1 VRLLKI
7 GLTLEQTDCAPQSRH
22 ALKDDSLLVP
32 ITSLLQSARDGDLSA
47 RNGLF
52 ERLYG
57 ELCQIARSRLRGAAA
72 ARGPAQLDTA
82 SLVNESYLRLLA
94 AGELQAVDR
103 SHFLAYAARTMRS
116 IVVDHIRSVQADK
129 RGGGAEDRALT
140 TSLVESLGRPEDEVL
155 RVHDALEELGAIDL
169 RLQQIVDL
177 RFFGGLTETE
187 TAAVLDISPRTVQ
200 RDWEKARLFLATA
213 LQT

>member
-1 VRLLKI
+1 MSA
-7 GLTLEQTDCAPQSRH
+7 LT
-22 ALKDDSLLVP
+22 P
-32 ITSLLQSARDGDLSA
+32 ITSLLHAARAGDPVA

-57 ELCQIARSRLRGAAA
+57 ELCTIARSRLRGAQA
-72 ARGPAQLDTA
+72 ARGAAQLDTA
-82 SLVNESYLRLLA
+82 SLVNESYLRLVA
-94 AGELQAVDR
+94 AGELQAGDR

-129 RGGGAEDRALT
+129 RGGGAEDVALT

-169 RLQQIVDL
+169 RLQQVVDL
-177 RFFGGLTETE
+177 RYFGGLTEPE
-187 TAAVLDISPRTVQ
+187 TAAVLDISVRTVQ
-200 RDWEKARLFLATA
+200 RDWEKARLFLAAT
-213 LQT
+213 LQA